1 MTDPRGFD
9 VEAISEHYLVGVDG
23 ERAEHRFDVYTD
35 IVYVVHAAGT
45 VEHVEH
51 LQPGELPEWVS
62 YVRDKRGWRDL
73 RYRSS
78 KPFEGLVDQLAAMLE
93 PAQ

>member
-1 MTDPRGFD
+1 MTDPRGFA
-9 VEAISEHYLVGVDG
+9 VEELTEHYLVGVDG
-23 ERAEHRFDVYTD
+23 EGSDHGFDVYTD
-35 IVYVVHAAGT
+35 TVYVIDGAQT

-51 LQPGELPEWVS
+51 LQPGALPAWVS
-62 YVRDKRGWRDL
+62 YVREKRGWRDL